1 MNDWINVLLD
11 RKEQLGH
18 ALLEHIQ
25 ISFIALFLAI
35 LIAIPL
41 GIYLTRVPK
50 LAEWVIGVT
59 AVLQT
64 IPSLA
69 LLGLL
74 IPLVGIG
81 QVPAII
87 ALVVY
92 ALLPILRN
100 TYTGIQEVDPSL
112 REAALAMGMNH
123 RKRLLKVEL
132 PLAMPVIMAGIRTGM
147 VLIVGTATLAALIG
161 AGGLG
166 SLILLG
172 IDRNDMA
179 LIVIGAIPA
188 ALLALLFDVVLRTF
202 ERISFKKTVI
212 SVTVF
217 AVIAG
222 AIVAGPSLFQQE
234 KKEITI
240 GGKLGS
246 EPEILISM
254 YKLLIE
260 QDTDI
265 QVNLKPGLGKTS
277 FVFQALRSGDIDIY
291 PEFTGTVISEFLKQ
305 TAKST
310 DKEKVY
316 EQARRG
322 LESSFQ
328 LRLLEP
334 MAYNNT
340 YALAVP
346 QSLAD
351 QYDVSNISDLGKI
364 KNRIKAGF
372 TLEFSDRQDGYRGI
386 QKTYQF
392 SFDDVVTMEPK
403 LRYRAIQK
411 GDINLV
417 DAYSTDSELR
427 QYKLKVLNDDQHVF
441 PPYQGAPL
449 LRQETLTE
457 YPEIETS
464 LNKLGGQITDDE
476 MREMNYEV
484 NVQGKDAFQVAK
496 AYLKKKKLLH

>member
-1 MNDWINVLLD
+1 M
-11 RKEQLGH
+11 
-18 ALLEHIQ
+18 
-25 ISFIALFLAI
+25 
-35 LIAIPL
+35 
-41 GIYLTRVPK
+41 
-50 LAEWVIGVT
+50 
-59 AVLQT
+59 
-64 IPSLA
+64 
-69 LLGLL
+69 
-74 IPLVGIG
+74 
-81 QVPAII
+81 
-87 ALVVY
+87 
-92 ALLPILRN
+92 
-100 TYTGIQEVDPSL
+100 
-112 REAALAMGMNH
+112 
-123 RKRLLKVEL
+123 
-132 PLAMPVIMAGIRTGM
+132 
-147 VLIVGTATLAALIG
+147 
-161 AGGLG
+161 
-166 SLILLG
+166 LG
-172 IDRNDMA
+172 IDRNDMS

-188 ALLALLFDVVLRTF
+188 ALLALLFDVALRTF
-202 ERISFKKTVI
+202 EKISFKKTVS

-222 AIVAGPSLFQQE
+222 AVVVPLLFQQE

-291 PEFTGTVISEFLKQ
+291 PEFTGTAISEFLKQ

-372 TLEFSDRQDGYRGI
+372 TLEFSDRQDGYLGI

-403 LRYRAIQK
+403 LRYRALQK

-427 QYKLKVLNDDQHVF
+427 EYKLKVLDDDQHVF

-457 YPEIETS
+457 FPEIETS

-484 NVQGKDAFQVAK
+484 NVKGKDAFQVAK
-496 AYLKKKKLLH
+496 AYLKKKKLLQ